1 MIKKLQLDLLMYIPI
16 RFYTS
21 FGIIE
26 LISQIS
32 QISQISRDIHA
43 YNIARRDILKVR
55 YLLHPSLEWKIFRKL
70 RRVLVHLLGTLGYIV
85 VCQKHYEIES

>member
-21 FGIIE
+21 FGIIK
-26 LISQIS
+26 LIS

-43 YNIARRDILKVR
+43 YNIAPRDILKVR
-55 YLLHPSLEWKIFRKL
+55 YLLHPR
-70 RRVLVHLLGTLGYIV
+70 LVNFPHSRAVGEMTCGTFSRG
-85 VCQKHYEIES
+85 K

>member
-21 FGIIE
+21 FGIIK
-26 LISQIS
+26 LIS

>member
-21 FGIIE
+21 FGIIK
-26 LISQIS
+26 LIS

-43 YNIARRDILKVR
+43 YNIAPRDILKVR
-55 YLLHPSLEWKIFRKL
+55 YLLHPKFNIENFRSLK
-70 RRVLVHLLGTLGYIV
+70 TL
-85 VCQKHYEIES
+85 

>member
-21 FGIIE
+21 FGIIK
-26 LISQIS
+26 LIS

-43 YNIARRDILKVR
+43 YNIAPRDILKVR
-55 YLLHPSLEWKIFRKL
+55 YLLHPTLVSLISVQPL
-70 RRVLVHLLGTLGYIV
+70 ISVQHG
-85 VCQKHYEIES
+85 HYAKF

>member
-21 FGIIE
+21 FGIIK
-26 LISQIS
+26 LIS

-43 YNIARRDILKVR
+43 YNIAPRDILKVR
-55 YLLHPSLEWKIFRKL
+55 YLLHPTLERYSGQLPIQQSEEFGQIWEFGSPNNFGL
-70 RRVLVHLLGTLGYIV
+70 M
-85 VCQKHYEIES
+85 